1 MITINKQVLETIA
14 REQGF
19 IRDNMEKV
27 LRLVSILDYINHH
40 ELLQHALTLKGG
52 TAINLAIFRMPRLSV
67 DIDLDFAIPC
77 NREEM
82 LEYRNQINDV
92 LLRYME
98 QEGYLLL
105 PATKNPHTLDSWVF
119 SYINAGGNKDVI
131 KVEINY
137 SDRCHILP
145 IVQHNVSID
154 FLQSFSVR
162 TLAPIELFASKL
174 NALVNRGAMRD
185 MYDVWNM
192 IRFELFCTDADRD
205 LLRKSFV
212 FYLTVGSSIP
222 IGKIPTS
229 FSSFPTI
236 ENANFPKIRAQ
247 LLPML
252 RKTEKFDFVE
262 AKECVLKW
270 LHEFLQFTPQEVEY
284 INQFNK
290 QSYRPE
296 WLFEDKDILSRIQ
309 QHPMA
314 LWRIR

>member
-1 MITINKQVLETIA
+1 MITIDKQVLENIA

-40 ELLQHALTLKGG
+40 ELLHHTLTLKGG
-52 TAINLAIFRMPRLSV
+52 TAINLAIFQMPRLSV

-77 NREEM
+77 DREEM
-82 LEYRNQINDV
+82 LEYRSQINDI

-105 PATKNPHTLDSWVF
+105 PSTKNPHTLDSWVF
-119 SYINAGGNKDVI
+119 SYINVGKNKDVI

-145 IVQHNVSID
+145 IIQHTMSID
-154 FLQSFSVR
+154 FLQSFSVS
-162 TLAPIELFASKL
+162 TLAPIELFATKL

-185 MYDVWNM
+185 MYDIWNM
-192 IRFELFCTDADRD
+192 IHSGLFITDAERD

-229 FSSFPTI
+229 FSSFPII
-236 ENANFPKIRAQ
+236 ENANFSKIRAQ

-252 RKTEKFDFVE
+252 RKTEKFDFAE

-284 INQFNK
+284 INQFNGH
-290 QSYRPE
+290 SYRPE
-296 WLFEDKDILSRIQ
+296 LLFDDKDTLSRIK
-309 QHPMA
+309 QHPMV

>member
-1 MITINKQVLETIA
+1 MIAVNKQVLETIA

-77 NREEM
+77 DREKM
-82 LEYRNQINDV
+82 LEYRNQINNV

-154 FLQSFSVR
+154 FLQSFSVS

-185 MYDVWNM
+185 MYDIWNM
-192 IRFELFCTDADRD
+192 IRLGLFATDAERD

-212 FYLTVGSSIP
+212 FYLTVGSSIR
-222 IGKIPTS
+222 IGEIPTS

-236 ENANFPKIRAQ
+236 ENANFSKIRAQ

-270 LHEFLQFTPQEVEY
+270 LREFLQFTPQEVEY
-284 INQFNK
+284 INQFNN
-290 QSYRPE
+290 QSYCPE
-296 WLFEDKDILSRIQ
+296 LLFDDKDILSRIQ

>member
-1 MITINKQVLETIA
+1 MIAIDKQVLEALA

-27 LRLVSILDYINHH
+27 LRLVAILDYINHH
-40 ELLQHALTLKGG
+40 EVLQHALTLKGG
-52 TAINLAIFRMPRLSV
+52 TAINLAIFPMPRLSV
-67 DIDLDFAIPC
+67 DIDLDFAIAC
-77 NREEM
+77 DREEM
-82 LEYRNQINDV
+82 LEYRKQINDV

-145 IVQHNVSID
+145 IVQHTMSID
-154 FLQSFSVR
+154 FLQSFSVN
-162 TLAPIELFASKL
+162 TLAPIELFATKL

-185 MYDVWNM
+185 MYDIWNM
-192 IRFELFCTDADRD
+192 IRIGLFVTDAERD

-222 IGKIPTS
+222 VGKIPTS
-229 FSSFPTI
+229 FTSLPTI
-236 ENANFPKIRAQ
+236 ESANFSKIRAQ

-252 RKTEKFDFVE
+252 RKTEKFDYVE

-270 LHEFLQFTPQEVEY
+270 LGEFLQFTPQEVEY
-284 INQFNK
+284 INQFNNH
-290 QSYRPE
+290 SYRPE
-296 WLFEDKDILSRIQ
+296 LLFDDKDILSRIE

-314 LWRIR
+314 VWRIR

>member
-19 IRDNMEKV
+19 IRDNIEKV

-40 ELLQHALTLKGG
+40 ELLQQSLALKGG
-52 TAINLAIFRMPRLSV
+52 TAINLAIFKMPRLSV

-77 NREEM
+77 DREDM

-154 FLQSFSVR
+154 FLQSFSVS
-162 TLAPIELFASKL
+162 TLATIELLASKL

-185 MYDVWNM
+185 MYDIWNM
-192 IRFELFCTDADRD
+192 IRFELFVTDEERD
-205 LLRKSFV
+205 LFRKSFV

-229 FSSFPTI
+229 FVSFPII
-236 ENANFPKIRAQ
+236 ENANFSKIRAQ

-270 LHEFLQFTPQEVEY
+270 LHEFLQFTQQEKEY
-284 INQFNK
+284 INRFNK
-290 QSYRPE
+290 QSYCPE
-296 WLFEDKDILSRIQ
+296 LLFDDKDILSRIQ